1 MKKKLI
7 SALLAATMLCS
18 LAACGSKTATE
29 SASASAGTSASADTT
44 ANKVIKVG
52 ASPTP
57 HAEILAQAKAIL
69 AKQGYDL
76 QVVEFTDYV
85 QPNVALSDGDI
96 DANYFQH
103 KPYLDDYNKQ
113 NGTDLV
119 SMAAIHYEPLGLYPG
134 KTKAIA
140 DLKDGAQIAVP
151 NDTTNEA
158 RALLLL
164 QANGLITLKADAGF
178 TATVNDIEKNDKNL
192 KIVEVEAA
200 QIPRSLQDVDM
211 AVINGNYALSAGI
224 DVSSAIAKEE
234 KDSDAAQTY
243 ANIIAV
249 RKGDETRE
257 DLKALVAALQS
268 AEVTKYIND
277 TYKGAVV
284 PMA

>member
-1 MKKKLI
+1 MHKF
-7 SALLAATMLCS
+7 
-18 LAACGSKTATE
+18 KT
-29 SASASAGTSASADTT
+29 
-44 ANKVIKVG
+44 I
-52 ASPTP
+52 
-57 HAEILAQAKAIL
+57 Q
-69 AKQGYDL
+69 
-76 QVVEFTDYV
+76 
-85 QPNVALSDGDI
+85 LSD
-96 DANYFQH
+96 
-103 KPYLDDYNKQ
+103 
-113 NGTDLV
+113 V
-119 SMAAIHYEPLGLYPG
+119 SLRAAIQGHGPLVVMVHGFPESWYSWRHQMDP
-134 KTKAIA
+134 
-140 DLKDGAQIAVP
+140 V
-151 NDTTNEA
+151 
-158 RALLLL
+158 
-164 QANGLITLKADAGF
+164 ADAGF

-268 AEVTKYIND
+268 AEVTKYITD

>member
-85 QPNVALSDGDI
+85 QPNVALTDGDI

-164 QANGLITLKADAGF
+164 QTNGLITLKADAGF
-178 TATVNDIEKNDKNL
+178 TATVNDIEKNPKNL

-211 AVINGNYALSAGI
+211 AVINGNYALSAGLE
-224 DVSSAIAKEE
+224 VSSAIAKEE
-234 KDSDAAQTY
+234 KDSDAAKTY

-268 AEVTKYIND
+268 AEVTKYITD

>member
-18 LAACGSKTATE
+18 LTACGKTATTD
-29 SASASAGTSASADTT
+29 SASPSAD
-44 ANKVIKVG
+44 AASKVIKVG

-57 HAEILAQAKAIL
+57 HAEILAQVKPIL

-76 QVVEFTDYV
+76 QVVEFTDYI

-103 KPYLDDYNKQ
+103 KPYLDDYDKEK
-113 NGTDLV
+113 GADLV
-119 SMAAIHYEPLGLYPG
+119 SMAAIHYEPLGIYPG
-134 KTKAIA
+134 KTKTLA
-140 DLKDGAQIAVP
+140 DLKEGAQIAVP

-164 QANGLITLKADAGF
+164 QSNGLITLKADAGF
-178 TATVNDIEKNDKNL
+178 TATVNDIDQNPKKL
-192 KIVEVEAA
+192 KIVELEAA
-200 QIPRSLQDVDM
+200 QIPRSLKDVDM
-211 AVINGNYALSAGI
+211 AVINGNYALTAGL
-224 DVSSAIAKEE
+224 DVDKDALAKEE
-234 KDSDAAQTY
+234 KDSAAAQTY

-249 RKGDETRE
+249 RKGDENRE
-257 DLKALVAALQS
+257 DLKALVAALKS
-268 AEVTKYIND
+268 AEIQKYIAD

-284 PMA
+284 SVD

>member
-18 LAACGSKTATE
+18 LTACGKTATTG
-29 SASASAGTSASADTT
+29 SASPSAGAAS
-44 ANKVIKVG
+44 KVIKVG

-57 HAEILAQAKAIL
+57 HAEILAQVKPIL

-76 QVVEFTDYV
+76 QVVEFTDYI

-103 KPYLDDYNKQ
+103 KPYLDDYDKEK
-113 NGTDLV
+113 GTDLV
-119 SMAAIHYEPLGLYPG
+119 SMAAIHYEPLGIYPG
-134 KTKAIA
+134 KTKTLA
-140 DLKDGAQIAVP
+140 DLKEGAQIAVP

-164 QANGLITLKADAGF
+164 QSNGLITLKAGAGF
-178 TATVNDIEKNDKNL
+178 TATVNDIDKNPKKL
-192 KIVEVEAA
+192 KVVELEAA
-200 QIPRSLQDVDM
+200 QIPRSLKDVDM
-211 AVINGNYALSAGI
+211 AVINGNYALTAGL
-224 DVSSAIAKEE
+224 DVDKDALAKEE
-234 KDSDAAQTY
+234 KDSAAAQTY

-249 RKGDETRE
+249 RKGDENRE
-257 DLKALVAALQS
+257 DLKALVAALKS
-268 AEVTKYIND
+268 AEIQKYIAD

-284 PMA
+284 SVD

>member
-7 SALLAATMLCS
+7 SGLLAAAMLCS

-29 SASASAGTSASADTT
+29 SASASASTSAGTT
-44 ANKVIKVG
+44 ASKVIKVG
-52 ASPTP
+52 ASPAP
-57 HAEILAQAKAIL
+57 HAEILAEAKTIL

-85 QPNVALSDGDI
+85 QPNVALTDGDI

-103 KPYLDDYNKQ
+103 KPYLDDYNTQ
-113 NGTDLV
+113 NKTDLV

-134 KTKAIA
+134 KTKTIA

-164 QANGLITLKADAGF
+164 QTNGLITLKADAGF

-224 DVSSAIAKEE
+224 DISTAIAKEE
-234 KDSDAAQTY
+234 KDSAAAQTY

-249 RKGDETRE
+249 RKGDENRE
-257 DLKALVAALQS
+257 DLKALVTALKS
-268 AEVTKYIND
+268 AEVKKFIED
-277 TYKGAVV
+277 KYKGAVV
-284 PMA
+284 PVD

>member
-113 NGTDLV
+113 KGTDLV

-164 QANGLITLKADAGF
+164 QTNGLITLKANAGF

-211 AVINGNYALSAGI
+211 AVINGNYALSAGL

-268 AEVTKYIND
+268 AEVTKYITD

>member
-1 MKKKLI
+1 MKKKII

-18 LAACGSKTATE
+18 LAACGSKTATGS
-29 SASASAGTSASADTT
+29 SAASASADTT
-44 ANKVIKVG
+44 AAKVIKVG
-52 ASPTP
+52 ASPAP
-57 HAEILAQAKAIL
+57 HAEILAQAKTIL

-76 QVVEFTDYV
+76 QIQEFTDYV

-164 QANGLITLKADAGF
+164 QTNGLITLKADAGF

-211 AVINGNYALSAGI
+211 AVINGNYALSAGL

-243 ANIIAV
+243 TNIIAV

-268 AEVTKYIND
+268 AEVTKYITD

>member
-7 SALLAATMLCS
+7 AGLLAAAMLCS
-18 LAACGSKTATE
+18 LAACGSKTTTE
-29 SASASAGTSASADTT
+29 SASASANTT
-44 ANKVIKVG
+44 GSKVIKVG
-52 ASPTP
+52 ASPAP
-57 HAEILAQAKAIL
+57 HAEILAQAKTIL
-69 AKQGYDL
+69 AKEGYDL
-76 QVVEFTDYV
+76 QIVEFTDYV
-85 QPNVALSDGDI
+85 QPNVALTDGDI

-119 SMAAIHYEPLGLYPG
+119 SMAAIHYEPLGLYAG
-134 KTKAIA
+134 KTKSIA

-164 QANGLITLKADAGF
+164 QTNGLITLKADAGF

-211 AVINGNYALSAGI
+211 AVINGNYAISAGL

-234 KDSDAAQTY
+234 KDSDAAKTY

-268 AEVTKYIND
+268 AEVTKYITD

>member
-7 SALLAATMLCS
+7 AGLLAAAMLCS
-18 LAACGSKTATE
+18 LAACGSKTTTE
-29 SASASAGTSASADTT
+29 SASASANTT
-44 ANKVIKVG
+44 GSKVIKVG
-52 ASPTP
+52 ASPAP
-57 HAEILAQAKAIL
+57 HAEILAQAKTIL
-69 AKQGYDL
+69 AKEGYDL
-76 QVVEFTDYV
+76 QIVEFTDYV
-85 QPNVALSDGDI
+85 QPNVALTDGDI

-103 KPYLDDYNKQ
+103 KPYLDDYNTQ
-113 NGTDLV
+113 NKTDLV

-134 KTKAIA
+134 KTKTIA

-164 QANGLITLKADAGF
+164 QTNGLITLKADAGF

-224 DVSSAIAKEE
+224 DISTAIAKEE
-234 KDSDAAQTY
+234 KDSAAAQTY

-249 RKGDETRE
+249 RKGDENRE
-257 DLKALVAALQS
+257 DLKALVTALKS
-268 AEVTKYIND
+268 AEVKKFIED
-277 TYKGAVV
+277 KYKGAVV
-284 PMA
+284 PVD

>member
-1 MKKKLI
+1 MKKNLI
-7 SALLAATMLCS
+7 SALLATAMLCS

-29 SASASAGTSASADTT
+29 SASPAADGTT
-44 ANKVIKVG
+44 ASKVIKIG
-52 ASPTP
+52 ASPAP
-57 HAEILAQAKAIL
+57 HAEILAKAKEIL
-69 AKQGYDL
+69 AQQGYDL
-76 QVVEFTDYV
+76 QIVEFTDYV
-85 QPNVALSDGDI
+85 QPNVALADGDI

-103 KPYLDDYNKQ
+103 KPYLDDYNQQ

-134 KTKAIA
+134 KTKTLA

-164 QANGLITLKADAGF
+164 QTNGLITLKADAGF
-178 TATVNDIEKNDKNL
+178 TATVNDIAENPKNL

-200 QIPRSLQDVDM
+200 QIPRSIEDVDM

-224 DVSSAIAKEE
+224 DIATAIAKEE

-257 DLKALVAALQS
+257 DLKALVAALQA
-268 AEVTKYIND
+268 AEVTKYIED